1 MAHLRGVW
9 TNKMDNTWML
19 TKMAKNTVAMY
30 ESMGMEAY
38 SNRMIGLSK
47 NRKLQIYIVLYGTT

>member
-1 MAHLRGVW
+1 
-9 TNKMDNTWML
+9 MDNTWML